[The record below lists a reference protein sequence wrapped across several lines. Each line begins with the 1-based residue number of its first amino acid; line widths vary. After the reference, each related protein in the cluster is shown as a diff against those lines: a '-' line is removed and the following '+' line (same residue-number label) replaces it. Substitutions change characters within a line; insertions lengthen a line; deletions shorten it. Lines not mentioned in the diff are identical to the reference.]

1 MGRKK
6 KLKVT
11 DEIQD
16 SNSEPEIFMHGIAK
30 QKVNPDG
37 TVTVEIIGGGIYNV
51 SEDLS
56 NFLKK
61 WGRSEKYFDNL
72 DVSRLVSRLY
82 DKTITEDQYNSIVKE
97 YRELIK
103 SEAEKTYKVKKDIDR
118 AIKNRMFDL
127 DESLKLYNDMSK
139 HSLESR
145 KTALEEYRAS
155 VPDTVFNWH
164 PDMTDE
170 EADTLRT
177 AAAQK
182 REEAEA
188 KKRAKFKKIALKR
201 KQDAAKR
208 FEERSQKQL
217 DEEDKD

>member
-16 SNSEPEIFMHGIAK
+16 SISEPEIFMHGTAK

-37 TVTVEIIGGGIYNV
+37 TVTVNIIGGGPYNV

-61 WGRSEKYFDNL
+61 WGQSEKYFDNL
-72 DVSRLVSRLY
+72 EVSRLVSRLY
-82 DKTITEDQYNSIVKE
+82 DKTITEAQYNSIVEE
-97 YRELIK
+97 YKELIK
-103 SEAEKTYKVKKDIDR
+103 SEAEKTYKAKKDIDKV
-118 AIKNRMFDL
+118 IKNRLFDL
-127 DESLKLYNDMSK
+127 DESLKLYNAMSE
-139 HSLESR
+139 HSLNSR

-155 VPDTVFNWH
+155 IPDTVFNWH

-217 DEEDKD
+217 DEEDED

>member
-16 SNSEPEIFMHGIAK
+16 SNSEPEIFMHSSAK
-30 QKVNPDG
+30 SKVNPDG
-37 TVTVEIIGGGIYNV
+37 TVTVEIIGGGTYNV

-61 WGRSEKYFDNL
+61 WNRSEKYFDDL
-72 DVSRLVSRLY
+72 EVSRLVSRLY
-82 DKTITEDQYNSIVKE
+82 DKTITKDQYDSIVEE
-97 YRELIK
+97 YKKLIK
-103 SEAEKTYKVKKDIDR
+103 SEAEKTYKVKKDIDKV
-118 AIKNRMFDL
+118 IKNRMFDL
-127 DESLKLYNDMSK
+127 EESLKIYNAMSQN
-139 HSLESR
+139 SLDRR

-170 EADTLRT
+170 EADTLRA

-201 KQDAAKR
+201 KKDAAKR
-208 FEERSQKQL
+208 FDERSKKQL
-217 DEEDKD
+217 DEEDED

>member
-11 DEIQD
+11 GEIQD
-16 SNSEPEIFMHGIAK
+16 SISEPEIFMYGTAK

-37 TVTVEIIGGGIYNV
+37 TVTVNIIGGGTYNV

-103 SEAEKTYKVKKDIDR
+103 SEAEKTHKVKKDIDR

-170 EADTLRT
+170 EADTLRA